1 MKKNNEAK
9 QQLKNNSKVN
19 TINQHNIFPVVLQ
32 FIFTILVIVFGILY
46 FINGDFNKWFLL
58 SLGLALII
66 MAYNNHMVYKRANFT
81 ILYLVVGVIIL
92 IISILNFLGVMF

>member
-19 TINQHNIFPVVLQ
+19 TINQYNIFPVVLQ

-66 MAYNNHMVYKRANFT
+66 MAYNNHMFYKRANFT

>member
-19 TINQHNIFPVVLQ
+19 TINQYNIFPVVLQ

>member
-1 MKKNNEAK
+1 MKKNNEKK

-19 TINQHNIFPVVLQ
+19 TINQYNIFPVVLQ